1 MKFHDLGPLWV
12 ESAGLPL
19 SLSGRRMETVVTAL
33 LIRAGE
39 PARADWL
46 IDCIWGPEPPPKA
59 SLAAFTT
66 GLPGGVPMFLAVT
79 IVTFIILG
87 SVLEGIPA
95 IAPAELAPP
104 NDRTHLLATVGAK
117 GARAEIREWLVSRG
131 WVEGRDFTCLA

>member
-59 SLAAFTT
+59 SAALDTLIWRLRRT
-66 GLPGGVPMFLAVT
+66 LD
-79 IVTFIILG
+79 
-87 SVLEGIPA
+87 
-95 IAPAELAPP
+95 P
-104 NDRTHLLATVGAK
+104 NRP
-117 GARAEIREWLVSRG
+117 ARAPSAVFAPTSRATG
-131 WVEGRDFTCLA
+131 